1 MHDLPRL
8 ARAEH
13 LPDLSPSTYPG
24 ARALRRV
31 RLAEDMGRQFE
42 RNLSD
47 EIVFRG
53 FFRACPAGGR

>member
-31 RLAEDMGRQFE
+31 RLAAATRLCHWSGRPYSTLV
-42 RNLSD
+42 RLL
-47 EIVFRG
+47 
-53 FFRACPAGGR
+53 PAAAP